1 MSREFSVEPTPALK
15 NIYEKIISQQHGKGR
30 ITDLLLLGQDLLEA
44 NKMEGAL
51 YCEPHYF
58 KTIYN
63 FERRKCMRSGSP
75 EYLCLI
81 TICKRANI
89 SKWDREHV
97 MESLEQLLLG
107 SLRKGDVFCR
117 WNPSQILVLL
127 PGIGGK
133 YLQLVENR
141 IQERFE
147 NVINPKKFG
156 IQMNF
161 QPITAI
167 NPFTT

>member
-1 MSREFSVEPTPALK
+1 
-15 NIYEKIISQQHGKGR
+15 
-30 ITDLLLLGQDLLEA
+30 
-44 NKMEGAL
+44 
-51 YCEPHYF
+51 
-58 KTIYN
+58 
-63 FERRKCMRSGSP
+63 MRSGSP

-81 TICKRANI
+81 TIIVKEPNI